1 MATTTTTSSTTTT
14 TTTSKRYLSNF
25 LTAEADS
32 TLSNV
37 TSIHTQLQS
46 QSQSLYETQ
55 NSAQLKALDK
65 HSALLQELHQR
76 QLQTVPRSVTDA
88 AASGGAAGGAA
99 VAASGTKTAT
109 ILVSKSK
116 TKTGL
121 PLLLKNSINNQAN
134 LPSRRHTETFCI
146 LCSLYTTRKPK
157 ERRNLNKH
165 THPRHA
171 HITPTHRRLLCIC
184 ILNVFPP
191 TTKIDQY
198 FIDYF
203 EIESLCRGTFVA
215 FKSKA
220 IYRNSCAHLN
230 KCNINKQT

>member
-1 MATTTTTSSTTTT
+1 MFIIEFSYCLQVSAQEQTTMATTTTTSSTTTTT

-25 LTAEADS
+25 LTAEAES

-65 HSALLQELHQR
+65 HSALLQELHQH

-88 AASGGAAGGAA
+88 AASGGAA
-99 VAASGTKTAT
+99 AASGTKTAT

-121 PLLLKNSINNQAN
+121 PLLLKNSINN
-134 LPSRRHTETFCI
+134 
-146 LCSLYTTRKPK
+146 
-157 ERRNLNKH
+157 
-165 THPRHA
+165 
-171 HITPTHRRLLCIC
+171 
-184 ILNVFPP
+184 
-191 TTKIDQY
+191 
-198 FIDYF
+198 
-203 EIESLCRGTFVA
+203 
-215 FKSKA
+215 
-220 IYRNSCAHLN
+220 
-230 KCNINKQT
+230 

>member
-1 MATTTTTSSTTTT
+1 MSYILPSALETQTRVYSERLPGNFPPPEKYMFIIQFSYCLQVSAQEQTTMATTTTTSSTTTTT

-25 LTAEADS
+25 LTAEAES

-76 QLQTVPRSVTDA
+76 QLQSVPRSVTDA
-88 AASGGAAGGAA
+88 AASGGAGGGAA
-99 VAASGTKTAT
+99 AASGTKTAT

-121 PLLLKNSINNQAN
+121 PLLLKNSINN
-134 LPSRRHTETFCI
+134 
-146 LCSLYTTRKPK
+146 
-157 ERRNLNKH
+157 
-165 THPRHA
+165 
-171 HITPTHRRLLCIC
+171 
-184 ILNVFPP
+184 
-191 TTKIDQY
+191 
-198 FIDYF
+198 
-203 EIESLCRGTFVA
+203 
-215 FKSKA
+215 
-220 IYRNSCAHLN
+220 
-230 KCNINKQT
+230 

>member
-1 MATTTTTSSTTTT
+1 MHLRLKLGSNQKGCQETVLLMQNMFIIQLSYCLQVLAQEQTTMATTTTTSSTTTT

-25 LTAEADS
+25 LTAEAES

-76 QLQTVPRSVTDA
+76 QLQTAPRSVTDA
-88 AASGGAAGGAA
+88 AASGGAA
-99 VAASGTKTAT
+99 AASGTKTAT

-121 PLLLKNSINNQAN
+121 PLLLKNSINN
-134 LPSRRHTETFCI
+134 
-146 LCSLYTTRKPK
+146 
-157 ERRNLNKH
+157 
-165 THPRHA
+165 
-171 HITPTHRRLLCIC
+171 
-184 ILNVFPP
+184 
-191 TTKIDQY
+191 
-198 FIDYF
+198 
-203 EIESLCRGTFVA
+203 
-215 FKSKA
+215 
-220 IYRNSCAHLN
+220 
-230 KCNINKQT
+230 

>member
-1 MATTTTTSSTTTT
+1 MCCSPRACRNCMRCKRIWRMLYILPSALETQTRVYSERLPGNFAPPEKYMFIIEFSYCLQVSAQEQTTMATTTTTSSTTTT

-25 LTAEADS
+25 LTAEAES

-76 QLQTVPRSVTDA
+76 QLQSVPRSVTDA
-88 AASGGAAGGAA
+88 AASGGAGGGAA
-99 VAASGTKTAT
+99 AASGTKTAT

-121 PLLLKNSINNQAN
+121 PLLLKNSINN
-134 LPSRRHTETFCI
+134 
-146 LCSLYTTRKPK
+146 
-157 ERRNLNKH
+157 
-165 THPRHA
+165 
-171 HITPTHRRLLCIC
+171 
-184 ILNVFPP
+184 
-191 TTKIDQY
+191 
-198 FIDYF
+198 
-203 EIESLCRGTFVA
+203 
-215 FKSKA
+215 
-220 IYRNSCAHLN
+220 
-230 KCNINKQT
+230 

>member
-1 MATTTTTSSTTTT
+1 MATTTTTSSTTT

-25 LTAEADS
+25 LTAEAES

-88 AASGGAAGGAA
+88 AGSGGAA
-99 VAASGTKTAT
+99 AASGTKTAT

-121 PLLLKNSINNQAN
+121 PLLLKNSINN
-134 LPSRRHTETFCI
+134 
-146 LCSLYTTRKPK
+146 
-157 ERRNLNKH
+157 
-165 THPRHA
+165 
-171 HITPTHRRLLCIC
+171 
-184 ILNVFPP
+184 
-191 TTKIDQY
+191 
-198 FIDYF
+198 
-203 EIESLCRGTFVA
+203 
-215 FKSKA
+215 
-220 IYRNSCAHLN
+220 
-230 KCNINKQT
+230 

>member
-1 MATTTTTSSTTTT
+1 MRCRRIWRMLYILPSALETQTRVYSERLPGNFPPSETNMFIIEFSYCLQVSAQEQTTMATTTTTSSTTTTT

-25 LTAEADS
+25 LTAEAES

-88 AASGGAAGGAA
+88 AASGGAA
-99 VAASGTKTAT
+99 AASGTKTAT

-121 PLLLKNSINNQAN
+121 PLLLKNSINN
-134 LPSRRHTETFCI
+134 
-146 LCSLYTTRKPK
+146 
-157 ERRNLNKH
+157 
-165 THPRHA
+165 
-171 HITPTHRRLLCIC
+171 
-184 ILNVFPP
+184 
-191 TTKIDQY
+191 
-198 FIDYF
+198 
-203 EIESLCRGTFVA
+203 
-215 FKSKA
+215 
-220 IYRNSCAHLN
+220 
-230 KCNINKQT
+230 

>member
-1 MATTTTTSSTTTT
+1 MFIIEFSYCLQVSAQEQTTMATTTTTSSTTTTTT

-25 LTAEADS
+25 LTAEAES

-88 AASGGAAGGAA
+88 AASGGAA
-99 VAASGTKTAT
+99 AASGTKTAT

-121 PLLLKNSINNQAN
+121 PLLLKNSINN
-134 LPSRRHTETFCI
+134 
-146 LCSLYTTRKPK
+146 
-157 ERRNLNKH
+157 
-165 THPRHA
+165 
-171 HITPTHRRLLCIC
+171 
-184 ILNVFPP
+184 
-191 TTKIDQY
+191 
-198 FIDYF
+198 
-203 EIESLCRGTFVA
+203 
-215 FKSKA
+215 
-220 IYRNSCAHLN
+220 
-230 KCNINKQT
+230 

>member
-1 MATTTTTSSTTTT
+1 MRLKLGSTQKGCQETFLLPEKYMFIIEFSYCLQVSAQEQTTMATTTTTSSTTT

-25 LTAEADS
+25 LTAEAES

-76 QLQTVPRSVTDA
+76 QLQTVPRSVTEA
-88 AASGGAAGGAA
+88 AASGGAA
-99 VAASGTKTAT
+99 AASGTKTAT

-121 PLLLKNSINNQAN
+121 PLLLKNSINN
-134 LPSRRHTETFCI
+134 
-146 LCSLYTTRKPK
+146 
-157 ERRNLNKH
+157 
-165 THPRHA
+165 
-171 HITPTHRRLLCIC
+171 
-184 ILNVFPP
+184 
-191 TTKIDQY
+191 
-198 FIDYF
+198 
-203 EIESLCRGTFVA
+203 
-215 FKSKA
+215 
-220 IYRNSCAHLN
+220 
-230 KCNINKQT
+230 